1 MDSLRLLILIT
12 PAYSYYALYYSPV
25 VMNMFTYY
33 RILGVIMQLYES
45 EK

>member
-1 MDSLRLLILIT
+1 MR

-25 VMNMFTYY
+25 FYGHVYVF
-33 RILGVIMQLYES
+33 RILGVIMQLYSS